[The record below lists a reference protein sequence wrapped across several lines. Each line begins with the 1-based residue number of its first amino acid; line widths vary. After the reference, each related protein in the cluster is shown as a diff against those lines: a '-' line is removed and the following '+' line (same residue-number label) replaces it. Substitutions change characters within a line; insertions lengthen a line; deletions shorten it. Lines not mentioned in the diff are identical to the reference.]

1 MKTTI
6 TLIITV
12 VFAFNASAQSQWY
25 AIAGISY
32 YDDKVISLVDSGMDF
47 KVGMGVELNETW
59 GFEVCYDRAPSL
71 GNEFDDFDDDPLE
84 FKFEGNQYLSGLATY
99 TFTAENDVAFI
110 AKFGVVRGT
119 REITIVSAQESD
131 TVSDDETD
139 GMLSLAVEFPVMQKH
154 GIQLSVN
161 NSFGDATEATSISAV
176 FKLNF

>member
-6 TLIITV
+6 ALIITAV
-12 VFAFNASAQSQWY
+12 VAFNASAQNQWY

-32 YDDKVISLVDSGMDF
+32 YDEEVISLVDSGVEF
-47 KVGMGVELNETW
+47 KVGMGVEFNETW
-59 GFEVCYDRAPSL
+59 GFEACYDRAPSF
-71 GNEFDDFDDDPLE
+71 GNEFDDDDDDPLQ

-99 TFTAENDVAFI
+99 TFNAENDLAFI

-119 REITIVSAQESD
+119 REITIVSAQDSE

-154 GIQLSVN
+154 GIQVSIN
-161 NSFGDATEATSISAV
+161 NFFGEATEATSISAI